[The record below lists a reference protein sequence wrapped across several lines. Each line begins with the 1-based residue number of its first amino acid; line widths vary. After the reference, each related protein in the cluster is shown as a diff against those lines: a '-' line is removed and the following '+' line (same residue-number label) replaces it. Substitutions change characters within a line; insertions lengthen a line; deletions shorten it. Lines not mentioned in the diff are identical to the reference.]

1 MAAPLVFDRL
11 ALAEDGDQAVVSLEV
26 PGHRAVCLLGDQA
39 SGVGRAGRFALA
51 LERPPG
57 GRVLVL
63 GENLAEMP
71 RGAALAFRR
80 RVGYLPAGDG
90 LLQNLSLFDN
100 VALPLRFGSER
111 SEPDIDGRINVM
123 LAMLR
128 LQHVAR
134 LRPARVNEEER
145 RRAALARALAF
156 DPELVILEQ
165 PFDGLTHRAAAQ
177 VLEIARGGESAEG
190 ARRTVFIIGHSLPEV
205 LLPRVELRYR
215 LVHGRLEAE
224 A

>member
-1 MAAPLVFDRL
+1 MALPLVFDQV
-11 ALAEDGDQAVVSLEV
+11 ALGHDGTRAVVSLDV
-26 PGHRAVCLLGDQA
+26 PGHRAVCLLGDQT
-39 SGVGRAGRFALA
+39 SGVGKLGRFALA
-51 LERPPG
+51 LEQPPG

-63 GENLAEMP
+63 GENLAALP
-71 RGAALAFRR
+71 RRAALAFRR

-90 LLQNLSLFDN
+90 LLQNLTLYDN
-100 VALPLRFGSER
+100 MALPLRFGSER
-111 SEPDIDGRINVM
+111 SEPDIDGRISVM
-123 LAMLR
+123 LAMLN

-134 LRPARVNEEER
+134 LRPAGVNEEER

-190 ARRTVFIIGHSLPEV
+190 ARRTVFIIGPSLPDM
-205 LLPRVELRYR
+205 LRPRVELRYR
-215 LVHGRLEAE
+215 LVRGRLEPE